1 MLSASGGLSEGNT
14 NSYSPKV
21 TALISSLSS
30 SSSPSSSS
38 SSSSLTSSPSP
49 PSQSPLTHHH
59 KNDHQT
65 LTPSRIMEEVW
76 KDITLSSLQPHHHHH
91 SPSSASP
98 ALRGNGLQDFL
109 GRPSHRDPPTPA
121 NIASSTSSSL
131 PPHHPLTFLS
141 LNNSGPE
148 FHFLDDSSPLGPS
161 TTRFQS
167 HNRAGMACFSTSPFE
182 ALAGSTDPGNHS
194 DVAAFGNIKKRVFET
209 EGGSGDR
216 RHKRMIKNRES
227 AARLIR
233 TNWSFRLP
241 T

>member
-1 MLSASGGLSEGNT
+1 
-14 NSYSPKV
+14 
-21 TALISSLSS
+21 
-30 SSSPSSSS
+30 
-38 SSSSLTSSPSP
+38 
-49 PSQSPLTHHH
+49 
-59 KNDHQT
+59 
-65 LTPSRIMEEVW
+65 MEEVW
-76 KDITLSSLQPHHHHH
+76 KDITLSSLQHHHHH
-91 SPSSASP
+91 SPSSATPS
-98 ALRGNGLQDFL
+98 LRGNGLQDFL

-121 NIASSTSSSL
+121 NIPSPSSSF

-167 HNRAGMACFSTSPFE
+167 HSRTGMACFSTSPFE
-182 ALAGSTDPGNHS
+182 ALAGSADPENPG
-194 DVAAFGNIKKRVFET
+194 DVTAFGNIKKRVSES

-241 T
+241 TCWKRMLD